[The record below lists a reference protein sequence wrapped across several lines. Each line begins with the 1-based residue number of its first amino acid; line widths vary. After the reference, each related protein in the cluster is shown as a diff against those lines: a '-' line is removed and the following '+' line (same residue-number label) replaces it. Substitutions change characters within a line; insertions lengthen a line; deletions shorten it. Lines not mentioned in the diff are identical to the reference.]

1 MSPERFEAMGVDVVV
16 GGATEAEL
24 EAVGLLFEKLD
35 RTFSR
40 FRPDSELNRVNAAAA
55 EFVAASPIFARVLA
69 LALDAALR
77 TDGVRVAGPLV
88 FRYPGTKLD
97 LNCVVKGVAVDA

>member
-55 EFVAASPIFARVLA
+55 EFVAASPIFARVLGWRSTPRCGRMGSSTRR
-69 LALDAALR
+69 LAQR
-77 TDGVRVAGPLV
+77 SR
-88 FRYPGTKLD
+88 RPGTTATLPS
-97 LNCVVKGVAVDA
+97 